1 MQPKLGKGTKIGMR
15 DPAAIAGDL
24 INQKIGK
31 KMITKGSPH
40 QRQRFTAMP
49 LACCLS

>member
-1 MQPKLGKGTKIGMR
+1 MQPKLGKGGKIVMS

-31 KMITKGSPH
+31 KMITKGFPH
-40 QRQRFTAMP
+40 PGQRFTAMP